1 MMNATEICN
10 NCQAA
15 FIPPKSVSG
24 YAEQVSTSLLGCH
37 QQCNCET
44 QSVSSFS
51 PCPVDNS
58 EEIAACATH
67 EYHYD
72 NKSNIL
78 THKVSD
84 RAFTQGLSVT
94 RMKYKDDPI
103 TCTLTFCE
111 KIDSRKKLKSA
122 GLVVFQA
129 STARS
134 IKFAHDDSRAFMV
147 YDTAL
152 SKDHA
157 HGDVMASALFRD
169 LTLEQ
174 QLARAEAQ
182 TELLKG
188 MRHIPEQP

>member
-1 MMNATEICN
+1 MSAIQICK
-10 NCQAA
+10 NCQTA
-15 FIPPKSVSG
+15 FIPPKQISG
-24 YAEQVSTSLLGCH
+24 YAEQVSTGLLSCH
-37 QQCNCET
+37 EQCNCET
-44 QSVSSFS
+44 LSVSAFS

-58 EEIAACATH
+58 EEMAACATH
-67 EYHYD
+67 DHHYD
-72 NKSNIL
+72 NKSKQL

-103 TCTLTFCE
+103 TCTLAFCE
-111 KIDSRKKLKSA
+111 KVDSRKKLESA
-122 GLVVFQA
+122 GIVVFQA
-129 STARS
+129 SAARN
-134 IKFAHDDSRAFMV
+134 IRFNHDNSQAFMV

-152 SKDHA
+152 AKDHA

-174 QLARAEAQ
+174 QLVRTEAQ